1 MSANPRSISTVLNVL
16 AEPSPART
24 AEQPIPSM
32 PEWLAANP
40 HWDDEYQTA
49 NASQT
54 TPDSVQIASDAF
66 SFN

>member
-1 MSANPRSISTVLNVL
+1 MSANPSRISSVPKVL
-16 AEPSPART
+16 AKTSLART

-54 TPDSVQIASDAF
+54 TSDSVQIASDAF